1 MEEIYRSEFEKLLKI
16 EGVNKKFIS
25 DNYEQIIKTF
35 SYVFII
41 NVFKN
46 KVETKSY
53 FNAEF
58 NMTFSL
64 LLEAIFALY
73 TGQCRSALLLL
84 RSAQEA
90 NFVYVL
96 EQERKYIIEE
106 NPSITFRD
114 LDFRFVETTRS
125 FLNDIKISVDEDKF
139 KEYYQSI
146 ERNLTY
152 YKTLSGIVHSQSIKV
167 PLMNVEY
174 FSKMYENTIIDTMSY
189 FNLFNNVLEEI
200 FLLNYFMLRKSLF
213 HWDYYELYSLLNI
226 TFGRKRTNA
235 LIKIVK

>member
-96 EQERKYIIEE
+96 EPI
-106 NPSITFRD
+106 
-114 LDFRFVETTRS
+114 
-125 FLNDIKISVDEDKF
+125 
-139 KEYYQSI
+139 
-146 ERNLTY
+146 
-152 YKTLSGIVHSQSIKV
+152 
-167 PLMNVEY
+167 
-174 FSKMYENTIIDTMSY
+174 
-189 FNLFNNVLEEI
+189 
-200 FLLNYFMLRKSLF
+200 NY
-213 HWDYYELYSLLNI
+213 
-226 TFGRKRTNA
+226 
-235 LIKIVK
+235 V